1 MLENRPEPVLNA
13 DPQTRRPVVILVETM
28 LAATVLILE
37 DESQLRDVLV
47 RSLRAEGYDA
57 GGVATAHELIER
69 ISSPEQAPDLLV
81 IDIGLPDADGRDVCQ
96 ALRARGVETPVLFL
110 TARDALTDRL
120 AGFSAGGDDYVT
132 KPFDIEEVSVRLQA
146 LLRRAGGDAPPMAA
160 GMQFDPT
167 EHTVAQRD
175 VRLTLTPTEFRLLA
189 ALAAR
194 HGRACVR
201 LELTR
206 AAWPY
211 GAIVH
216 DNTLDVY
223 IARLR
228 RKLGSLPQPPQIITV
243 HGTGYRLE

>member
-1 MLENRPEPVLNA
+1 
-13 DPQTRRPVVILVETM
+13 M

-37 DESQLRDVLV
+37 DEPQLRDVLV
-47 RSLRAEGYDA
+47 RSLRAEGFDA
-57 GGVATAHELIER
+57 GGVRTAHELIER
-69 ISSPEQAPDLLV
+69 ISSAEDAPDLLV

-132 KPFDIEEVSVRLQA
+132 KPFDIEEVAARLQA
-146 LLRRAGGDAPPMAA
+146 LLRRAGGDAPSSSA
-160 GMQFDPT
+160 GMEFDPT
-167 EHTVAQRD
+167 ERTVAQGE
-175 VRLTLTPTEFRLLA
+175 VRLMLTPTEFRLLA

-194 HGRACVR
+194 QGRACFR

-216 DNTLDVY
+216 DNTLDVF

-228 RKLGSLPQPPQIITV
+228 RKLSSLPQPPRIVTV
-243 HGTGYRLE
+243 HGTGYRLQ

>member
-1 MLENRPEPVLNA
+1 MA
-13 DPQTRRPVVILVETM
+13 ILTHTM

-37 DESQLRDVLV
+37 DEPQLRDVLV
-47 RSLRAEGYDA
+47 RSLRAEGFDA
-57 GGVATAHELIER
+57 GGVRTAHELIER
-69 ISSPEQAPDLLV
+69 IGTAGHAPDLLI

-96 ALRARGVETPVLFL
+96 ALRARGIDTPVLFL

-132 KPFDIEEVSVRLQA
+132 KPFDIEEVTARLQA
-146 LLRRAGGDAPPMAA
+146 LLRRAVGDTPTSGA
-160 GMQFDPT
+160 GMLFDPT
-167 EHTVAQRD
+167 ERTVAQAD
-175 VRLTLTPTEFRLLA
+175 VRQTLTPTEFRLLA

-194 HGRACVR
+194 QGRACAR

-206 AAWPY
+206 AAWPH

-228 RKLGSLPQPPQIITV
+228 RKLGSLPRPPQIVTV